1 MLTDFELMQN
11 AAKGDMGAFGDLV
24 IRHQQKAWNIA
35 WRLLNDADEAEDVA
49 QEAFIRILKAA
60 PRYRPE
66 AAFSTYLYR
75 IVTRL
80 CLDRL
85 EKKRPDYMD
94 FPPESISS
102 EPDPS
107 ETLGKKETA
116 DSVRGMLNKLPSR
129 QRTAII
135 LRYYENLSYRE
146 ISEVM
151 NISEKSVEHLL
162 ARGREALGNFFDD
175 KSIF

>member
-1 MLTDFELMQN
+1 MLTDEELMQN
-11 AAKGDMGAFGDLV
+11 AARGNMCAFSDLV
-24 IRHQQKAWNIA
+24 IRHQRKAWNIA
-35 WRLLNDADEAEDVA
+35 WRMLNDTEEAEDVA

-75 IVTRL
+75 VVTRL

-85 EKKRPDYMD
+85 DKKQPDYMD
-94 FPPESISS
+94 APPESVSS

-116 DSVRGMLNKLPSR
+116 DAVRGMLNKLSPR

-146 ISEVM
+146 IAEAM

-162 ARGREALGNFFDD
+162 ARGRDALGHFLDD
-175 KSIF
+175 KSI